1 MQSQS
6 TQNSEELLQNQDDYT
21 HIPFDGFVNVND
33 IIKRRRQLRTT
44 EFNVLEQSWDI
55 TMDLPTVELA
65 D

>member
-6 TQNSEELLQNQDDYT
+6 NQNSEELLQNQEDCTY
-21 HIPFDGFVNVND
+21 IPFDGFVNVND
-33 IIKRRRQLRTT
+33 IVKRRRQLRNA

-55 TMDLPTVELA
+55 NLDLPGVELA

>member
-6 TQNSEELLQNQDDYT
+6 NQNSEELLQNQEDCTY
-21 HIPFDGFVNVND
+21 IPFDGFVNVND
-33 IIKRRRQLRTT
+33 IVKRRRQLRNA

-55 TMDLPTVELA
+55 NLDLPGIELA